1 MLCLA
6 LQLGSAL
13 ADDDQLEARRLVEEG
28 SIRPLEEI
36 LQRVRAQRPGRILEV
51 ELEKEDE
58 RYIYEIELLDEDGV
72 VWEMV
77 IDAESGE
84 VLNTELE
91 D

>member
-1 MLCLA
+1 MFCLVF
-6 LQLGSAL
+6 QLGGAL

-28 SIRPLEEI
+28 SILPLEDI
-36 LQRVRAQRPGRILEV
+36 LQQVRTQRPGRILEV

-58 RYIYEIELLDEDGV
+58 HYIYEIELLDDDGV
-72 VWEMV
+72 VWEMT

-84 VLNTELE
+84 ILNTELE